1 MTPGVLFCTHL
12 EIGFIIMAP
21 VPESLS
27 SSSASGAFCVSDLC
41 FALAWSRVAP
51 GFGGWRIAFM
61 QISTGEMIDVVPPGA
76 EFPVFH
82 ILPRAGHV
90 ELMQEH
96 SAEVGG
102 GEVLVARCPT
112 LRDALLL
119 LCPLDPECLAAA
131 DAGQSRTFAETSLWD
146 RSM

>member
-1 MTPGVLFCTHL
+1 MV
-12 EIGFIIMAP
+12 AP
-21 VPESLS
+21 VPARFSNPCAGGTFS
-27 SSSASGAFCVSDLC
+27 VSDLC

-51 GFGGWRIAFM
+51 GFGGWQIAFM
-61 QISTGEMIDVVPPGA
+61 QISSGEMIDVIPPGA

-90 ELMQEH
+90 ELIQEH
-96 SAEVGG
+96 CADVGG
-102 GEVLVARCPT
+102 GQVLVAHCPA

-119 LCPLDPECLAAA
+119 LCPLDPESLATA

-146 RSM
+146 

>member
-1 MTPGVLFCTHL
+1 VLFCTLL
-12 EIGFIIMAP
+12 EIGFIMVAP
-21 VPESLS
+21 VPASFS
-27 SSSASGAFCVSDLC
+27 SPCTGGAFSVSDLC

-51 GFGGWRIAFM
+51 GFGGWQIAFV
-61 QISTGEMIDVVPPGA
+61 QISNGEMIDVIPPGA

-90 ELMQEH
+90 ELIQER

-102 GEVLVARCPT
+102 GQVLVARCPA
-112 LRDALLL
+112 LRDVLLL

-131 DAGQSRTFAETSLWD
+131 DAGQSSTFAETLLWD
-146 RSM
+146 RSV

>member
-1 MTPGVLFCTHL
+1 MV
-12 EIGFIIMAP
+12 AS

-27 SSSASGAFCVSDLC
+27 SSSASGAFSVSDLC

-51 GFGGWRIAFM
+51 GFGGWRIVFL
-61 QISTGEMIDVVPPGA
+61 QISSGEMIDVVPPGA

-90 ELMQEH
+90 ELTQEH

-102 GEVLVARCPT
+102 GQVLIARGPA

-131 DAGQSRTFAETSLWD
+131 DAGQSSTFAETLLWD
-146 RSM
+146 QSV

>member
-1 MTPGVLFCTHL
+1 MV
-12 EIGFIIMAP
+12 AP

-27 SSSASGAFCVSDLC
+27 SSSATGAFSVSDLC

-51 GFGGWRIAFM
+51 GFGGWQIAFM
-61 QISTGEMIDVVPPGA
+61 QISNGEMIDVIPPGA

-82 ILPRAGHV
+82 VLPSAEYV
-90 ELMQEH
+90 ELIQEH
-96 SAEVGG
+96 SAEMGG
-102 GEVLVARCPT
+102 GQVLVTRCPA

-131 DAGQSRTFAETSLWD
+131 DAGQSSTFAETLLWD
-146 RSM
+146 RSV